1 MTTKKSN
8 IRSMRFSDEVLR
20 IIETQEGDT
29 FTAKFE
35 KLVFRC
41 VQELP
46 MREQELKQIQELIKD
61 ERQKLQKMRVQR
73 DRITRHLDIVE
84 RKSSIF
90 ADEMSRII
98 TELEAM

>member
-1 MTTKKSN
+1 MAAKNN

-20 IIETQEGDT
+20 IIEAQEGDT

-46 MREQELKQIQELIKD
+46 MREQELQQIQKQIKD
-61 ERQKLQKMRVQR
+61 ERQKLQQMREQR
-73 DRITRHLDIVE
+73 NRITRHLDMVE
-84 RKSSIF
+84 RKTNIF
-90 ADEMSRII
+90 ADEMNRII

>member
-20 IIETQEGDT
+20 IIEAQEGDT

-46 MREQELKQIQELIKD
+46 MREKELKQIQELIKD
-61 ERQKLQKMRVQR
+61 ERQKLQKIRVQR

>member
-41 VQELP
+41 AQELP
-46 MREQELKQIQELIKD
+46 MREQELQ
-61 ERQKLQKMRVQR
+61 
-73 DRITRHLDIVE
+73 
-84 RKSSIF
+84 
-90 ADEMSRII
+90 
-98 TELEAM
+98 